1 MSQTIDVDTTNVT
14 KATALTTLFPT
25 AIRSLQAVC
34 LGASEPPDPVSG
46 QLWADSGA
54 GTLKQHNGTSWV
66 VIGPIWANGS
76 ARRVPVNDQAAGLA
90 GGEAFFVPP
99 QPTKLVVTNLC
110 VLSDTATA
118 ASDGTNNW
126 TFEIYDV
133 TNAQSL
139 FSVLPSTN
147 GDELAVD
154 TPKLWAPDQNATIA
168 ADTVLEVRVTA
179 NGVPTSLA
187 AARVLLAVEVYAR
200 AD

>member
-1 MSQTIDVDTTNVT
+1 
-14 KATALTTLFPT
+14 
-25 AIRSLQAVC
+25 
-34 LGASEPPDPVSG
+34 
-46 QLWADSGA
+46 
-54 GTLKQHNGTSWV
+54 
-66 VIGPIWANGS
+66 
-76 ARRVPVNDQAAGLA
+76 VNDQAAGLA